1 MASVSFESAR
11 LVLAR
16 LAVGGAAGRQAAFD
30 RVLRLCAETL
40 GVERVGLWL
49 FTPTEISCRDVYVR
63 SRDAKVDGGV
73 LDATRIPAYWKAMH
87 ERRVIIADDAR
98 RHDSTRELDPW
109 YLGPL
114 EISSM
119 LDAPVFRAG
128 SLHGILCHEH
138 VGPVRAWT
146 SEEIHFAGAAAD
158 TLSSVLEQADRL
170 EAEEQLKAA
179 LGHRV
184 VAQQLLVLEQLA
196 RAVAH
201 DFANVLTGVVWAA
214 VQLRARGE
222 TELSESLES
231 AVHVARGLLGQLGR
245 FGSRSSPSVPLPLV
259 DIVERIEPILST
271 LTRDRAKLTVEVR
284 AARSSV
290 AAAPTDEVEQI
301 ILNLVVNARD
311 ATGPAGEIRM
321 TVEEAEGSLWIEVA
335 DNGSG
340 IPPEILDRIW
350 DANFTTKASGTGL
363 GLATVRSIVDRA
375 HGGIAVSSSPGRGT
389 TFRVRLPKVPS

>member
-1 MASVSFESAR
+1 
-11 LVLAR
+11 
-16 LAVGGAAGRQAAFD
+16 
-30 RVLRLCAETL
+30 
-40 GVERVGLWL
+40 
-49 FTPTEISCRDVYVR
+49 
-63 SRDAKVDGGV
+63 
-73 LDATRIPAYWKAMH
+73 
-87 ERRVIIADDAR
+87 
-98 RHDSTRELDPW
+98 
-109 YLGPL
+109 
-114 EISSM
+114 
-119 LDAPVFRAG
+119 
-128 SLHGILCHEH
+128 
-138 VGPVRAWT
+138 
-146 SEEIHFAGAAAD
+146 
-158 TLSSVLEQADRL
+158 
-170 EAEEQLKAA
+170 
-179 LGHRV
+179 
-184 VAQQLLVLEQLA
+184 
-196 RAVAH
+196 
-201 DFANVLTGVVWAA
+201 
-214 VQLRARGE
+214 
-222 TELSESLES
+222 
-231 AVHVARGLLGQLGR
+231 
-245 FGSRSSPSVPLPLV
+245 V